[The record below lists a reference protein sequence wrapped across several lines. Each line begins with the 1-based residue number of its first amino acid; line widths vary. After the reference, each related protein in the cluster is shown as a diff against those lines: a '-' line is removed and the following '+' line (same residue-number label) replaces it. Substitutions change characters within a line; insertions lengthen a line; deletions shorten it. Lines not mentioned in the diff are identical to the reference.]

1 MAGTRKRW
9 PRDAAKE
16 RFWRRV
22 VERWRRAGISI
33 RAFCRRESLSEPS
46 FYAWRRELRR
56 RDQEKA
62 FGKPRSWRRELQRHD
77 QEKIPV
83 QARPGF
89 MAVQS
94 RPAFVPVRVA
104 APSPFLEIVVT
115 AGRVLRVPPGFDRA
129 TLEQVLTVLE
139 ARPC

>member
-16 RFWRRV
+16 RFWRTT
-22 VERWRRAGISI
+22 VERWQRAGISI

-56 RDQEKA
+56 RDE
-62 FGKPRSWRRELQRHD
+62 
-77 QEKIPV
+77 EKISV
-83 QARPGF
+83 KARPGF
-89 MAVQS
+89 MPVQC

-104 APSPFLEIVVT
+104 AQAPFLEIVLA
-115 AGRVLRVPPGFDRA
+115 AGRVLRVPPGFDRQ
-129 TLEQVLTVLE
+129 TLREVVAALE
-139 ARPC
+139 APSC

>member
-1 MAGTRKRW
+1 MAGKRKRW
-9 PRDAAKE
+9 PRDVAKE

-56 RDQEKA
+56 RDHEKTSV
-62 FGKPRSWRRELQRHD
+62 R
-77 QEKIPV
+77 
-83 QARPGF
+83 
-89 MAVQS
+89 S

-104 APSPFLEIVVT
+104 ASAPFLELVLA
-115 AGRVLRVPPGFDRA
+115 AGRVLRVPPGFDGP
-129 TLEQVLTVLE
+129 TLREVVAALE
-139 ARPC
+139 TPSC